1 LEPNQTQPETARSRA
16 MNWIIVGV
24 VVVGALLYLAKT
36 RRDQA
41 QSSGTANTAVASNAL
56 LLIAPNV
63 AGRPAPNWTLPNV
76 DGKPVDFSQF
86 KGHPVVIDFWASW
99 CGPCKDEIPWW
110 NHLQEKYKDKGL
122 VIIGVS
128 EDDSVND
135 VKNFLKTT
143 PLDYTV
149 VMDEQRLES
158 SYGMPEGLPTT
169 FFIDR
174 NGKVS
179 ARVLGLEAQP
189 ELEHRVEKIL

>member
-1 LEPNQTQPETARSRA
+1 MEPNQNPPESARSRA
-16 MNWIIVGV
+16 LNWIIVGV
-24 VVVGALLYLAKT
+24 VVIGALLYLAKS
-36 RRDQA
+36 RRDQV
-41 QSSGTANTAVASNAL
+41 QNSVANAAVAGHAP
-56 LLIAPNV
+56 LLIAPSI
-63 AGRPAPNWTLPNV
+63 AGRAAPEWKLPDV

-110 NHLQEKYKDKGL
+110 NQLQAKYKDQGL
-122 VIIGVS
+122 IIIGVS

-149 VMDEQRLES
+149 VMDQQRLQS

-174 NGKVS
+174 NGKIVS
-179 ARVLGLEAQP
+179 RVLGLEAQP
-189 ELEHRVEKIL
+189 ELEHRVQQIL

>member
-1 LEPNQTQPETARSRA
+1 MEPNQTQPESARSRA

-41 QSSGTANTAVASNAL
+41 QSSGSASAVARNAPL
-56 LLIAPNV
+56 LVAPNI
-63 AGRPAPNWTLPNV
+63 AGRPAPNWTLPDVN
-76 DGKPVDFSQF
+76 GKPVDFSQF

-110 NHLQEKYKDKGL
+110 NQLQAKYKDKGL
-122 VIIGVS
+122 IIIGVS

-149 VMDEQRLES
+149 VMDQQRLES
-158 SYGMPEGLPTT
+158 TYGMPEGLPTT

-189 ELEHRVEKIL
+189 ELEHRVQEIL

>member
-1 LEPNQTQPETARSRA
+1 MEPNQTNPPTPRNQAL
-16 MNWIIVGV
+16 NWVIVGLV
-24 VVVGALLYLAKT
+24 IVGGLLYLAKS

-41 QSSGTANTAVASNAL
+41 QSAIANGTMPSHAPLLVSASVHGA
-56 LLIAPNV
+56 A
-63 AGRPAPNWTLPNV
+63 APNWTLPGI
-76 DGKPVDFSQF
+76 DGKPVSFSQF

-99 CGPCKDEIPWW
+99 CGPCKEEIPFWKQ
-110 NHLQEKYKDKGL
+110 LQDKYRSQGL

-128 EDDSVND
+128 EDDSTAD

-143 PLDYTV
+143 PLNYPV
-149 VMDEQRLES
+149 VMDQQRLES

-174 NGKVS
+174 NGKIS

-189 ELEHRVEKIL
+189 ELEHRVQQIL

>member
-1 LEPNQTQPETARSRA
+1 MEPNQNPPESARSRA
-16 MNWIIVGV
+16 LNWIIVGV
-24 VVVGALLYLAKT
+24 VVIGALLYLAKS
-36 RRDQA
+36 RRDQVHN
-41 QSSGTANTAVASNAL
+41 SVANAAVAGNAP
-56 LLIAPNV
+56 LLIAPSI
-63 AGRPAPNWTLPNV
+63 AGRAAPEWKLPDV

-110 NHLQEKYKDKGL
+110 NQLQAKYKDQGL
-122 VIIGVS
+122 IIIGVS

-149 VMDEQRLES
+149 VMDQQRLQS

-174 NGKVS
+174 NGKIVS
-179 ARVLGLEAQP
+179 RVLGLEAQP
-189 ELEHRVEKIL
+189 ELEHRVQQIL

>member
-1 LEPNQTQPETARSRA
+1 MEPNQPQSETARSRA

-41 QSSGTANTAVASNAL
+41 QRSGMANAAVAVNAPL
-56 LLIAPNV
+56 LVAPDI
-63 AGRPAPNWTLPNV
+63 AGRPAPDWTLPDVN
-76 DGKPVDFSQF
+76 GQPVDFSQF

-110 NHLQEKYKDKGL
+110 NQLQAKYKDKGL
-122 VIIGVS
+122 IIIGVS

-135 VKNFLKTT
+135 VKSFLKTT

-149 VMDEQRLES
+149 VMDQQRLES

-179 ARVLGLEAQP
+179 ARVLGMEAQP